1 MKLPNFM
8 RKKSKEQEKTEA
20 AHREKV
26 VDDTAKK
33 IWNIIR
39 YGNCQWENFN
49 KAVWYLEK
57 LIVESLD
64 LDVNALKVSHAVYL
78 KKLAFVLAFPWYL
91 SWEDFDKADPEL
103 EKIQKKNQ
111 V

>member
-1 MKLPNFM
+1 MKFPDFM
-8 RKKSKEQEKTEA
+8 RKNSKEQEKTEVA
-20 AHREKV
+20 PREKV
-26 VDDTAKK
+26 VDDTAKT

-64 LDVNALKVSHAVYL
+64 LDVNALKVSHSVYS
-78 KKLAFVLAFPWYL
+78 KKLVLALTFP
-91 SWEDFDKADPEL
+91 
-103 EKIQKKNQ
+103 
-111 V
+111 